1 MSVALLL
8 ITHGDIG
15 ASLHAA
21 ASSIIGSSP
30 LRTKIL
36 AVHDSDDPEALIPM
50 AQSLVQELDTGQGV
64 LVLNDMYGSTPSNI
78 ACALKQFNVLII
90 SGLNLPMLIR
100 VLNYPSASLT
110 DLAEKAIG
118 AGVEG
123 IVQCDLEG
131 QHNVASGD

>member
-15 ASLHAA
+15 TALHDAA
-21 ASSIIGSSP
+21 RSVIGSST

-36 AVHDSDDPEALIPM
+36 AVSDKDDPEELIPR
-50 AQSLVQELDTGQGV
+50 AQSLVQELDTGNGV

-78 ACALKQFNVLII
+78 ACALKQYNVSII

-100 VLNYPSASLT
+100 VMNYPSASLT
-110 DLAEKAIG
+110 ELAEKAIS

-123 IVQCDLEG
+123 IVQCEIKD
-131 QHNVASGD
+131 QHNAASGN